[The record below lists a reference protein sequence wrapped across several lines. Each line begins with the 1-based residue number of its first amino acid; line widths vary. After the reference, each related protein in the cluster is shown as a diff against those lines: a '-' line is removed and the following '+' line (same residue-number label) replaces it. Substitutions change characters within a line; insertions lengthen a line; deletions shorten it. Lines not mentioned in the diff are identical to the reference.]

1 MPAIRIL
8 LIFLLLAAPVRADE
22 FNVLGGMLWDTRN
35 NDSTHTWQLEYRQP
49 FHENFAFGITYL
61 NEGAFPNHSRDGYAA
76 QLWTRRP
83 LLDDRLVLGMGA
95 GPYFYND
102 TIPYL
107 ASGYSLNDHGW
118 GALLTFDATLYT
130 RDRWLFLLRANW
142 TLTGSSIDTAT
153 ATVGIGYRLDDNQ
166 QNASSTPGKSTN
178 SDTANEITV
187 FLGEASVHNKGPA
200 HSFAAAIEY
209 RRQLMRYL
217 EWTAG
222 ILYEGDNSLSRR
234 YGLNTQ
240 LWLARNFFDHT
251 LHLGIGAGPYVSIDR
266 RRSEE
271 GQNHE
276 VTISE
281 MLTMTAG
288 YRFTPNWGARFSWN
302 RIITDYERD
311 ADVWLLGLSHYF

>member
-8 LIFLLLAAPVRADE
+8 LILLLLAVPVRADE

-35 NDSTHTWQLEYRQP
+35 NDSTHSWQLEYRQP

-61 NEGAFPNHSRDGYAA
+61 NEGAFPDHSRDGYAA
-76 QLWTRRP
+76 QLWARLP
-83 LLDDRLVLGMGA
+83 LLDERLVLGMGA

-118 GALLTFDATLYT
+118 GALLTLDATLYT
-130 RDRWLFLLRANW
+130 RNQWLFLLRTNW

-153 ATVGIGYRLDDNQ
+153 ATVGIGYLLGSDREGSQTSLEERD
-166 QNASSTPGKSTN
+166 TTN
-178 SDTANEITV
+178 SANEITV

-217 EWTAG
+217 EWTVG
-222 ILYEGDNSLSRR
+222 FLYEGDNSLSRR
-234 YGLNTQ
+234 YGIPTQ
-240 LWLARNFFDHT
+240 LWLARTFFDDT
-251 LHLGIGAGPYVSIDR
+251 LHLGIGAGPYVSMDR
-266 RRSEE
+266 RRTEE
-271 GQNHE
+271 GQDHKL
-276 VTISE
+276 TLSE

-288 YRFTPNWGARFSWN
+288 YRFTPDWGARFSWN
-302 RIITDYERD
+302 RVITNYERD
-311 ADVWLLGLSHYF
+311 ADVWLLGLSRLF